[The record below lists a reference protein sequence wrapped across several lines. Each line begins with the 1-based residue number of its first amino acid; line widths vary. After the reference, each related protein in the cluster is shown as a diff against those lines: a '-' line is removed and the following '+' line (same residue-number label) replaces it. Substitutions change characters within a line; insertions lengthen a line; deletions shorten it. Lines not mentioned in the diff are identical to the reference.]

1 MKTLSDLIDEKA
13 KKLFKSQNPDIEQ
26 KSVDIFKE
34 ELSIRI
40 GTRIPKRYKDSDI
53 DDSFLIEKIMES
65 LTNKKGIYFYGSAG
79 TGKTHILYALL
90 KRARIIGMEVEMWN
104 LPEKLS
110 ELKSFYS
117 NNDRGQL
124 GESSITDEIK
134 TTSILFIDDF
144 GAEKV
149 TEWNGE
155 IMYRLIN
162 HRYEN
167 MMQTFFASNLSLQEL
182 SEKSGDRVVS
192 RIAEMCDIINIDGE
206 DKRLKK

>member
-1 MKTLSDLIDEKA
+1 
-13 KKLFKSQNPDIEQ
+13 
-26 KSVDIFKE
+26 
-34 ELSIRI
+34 
-40 GTRIPKRYKDSDI
+40 
-53 DDSFLIEKIMES
+53 MES